1 MTTKI
6 TQDVVDFAKSVK
18 TSNHYNEI
26 IKLLE
31 SNEDWTVE
39 YDGIEEKIELLFE
52 NWDEINE
59 RKEIDKTRLLQ
70 LLGYLSTGDMI
81 DFLSNLEKID
91 KDFYEKL
98 IDKVN
103 ELNENQMPV
112 FSMLFAKRLLVIYRL
127 MVIPKIFSADRLKAL
142 ETEINK
148 I

>member
-18 TSNHYNEI
+18 TSNHYSEI

-39 YDGIEEKIELLFE
+39 YDGIEEKIEHLFE
-52 NWDEINE
+52 NWDDINE

-81 DFLSNLEKID
+81 DFLATLEKID
-91 KDFYEKL
+91 KEFYEKL